1 MINIVLEMH
10 WSNNPIP
17 LDQLK
22 SDPDFILDIPLG
34 LFTSLESPVKSVNG
48 LVGDV
53 VLKAM
58 DVSADPVGAA
68 QAVLETLDNQK
79 LDKIDYVQ
87 HFRGLFSS
95 YAALTA
101 ALPIALDGDYAHIDS
116 GSGFDRMSAIWDSD
130 DSKWTVNAVNVGSN
144 TDEVPEGSS
153 NLYFTSDRVRQTTL
167 MGLDLSDSNAVVT
180 TDAILVAIGK
190 LQSQINEMGSDVWN
204 WVHYSEVGI
213 FGSCFAEYFING
225 IGGLYFCIK
234 DNVLYVK
241 GLITVTTSA
250 STVQN
255 IFVFQNADYYIL
267 KPDILNVNLQYFSA
281 QRINLWLTGS
291 LVYEYVKSGATYA
304 LKTTSSITAGHV
316 FQILP
321 TALCYVN

>member
-1 MINIVLEMH
+1 MSTIKVDTTVTTTNVLTIGTQG
-10 WSNNPIP
+10 PIGP
-17 LDQLK
+17 RGPAGDPALIEQLQAQ
-22 SDPDFILDIPLG
+22 I
-34 LFTSLESPVKSVNG
+34 
-48 LVGDV
+48 
-53 VLKAM
+53 
-58 DVSADPVGAA
+58 SA
-68 QAVLETLDNQK
+68 LSSTK
-79 LDKIDYVQ
+79 LDAADYIQ
-87 HFRGLFSS
+87 HFRGFFTS
-95 YAALTA
+95 YTNLSTQVPFAT
-101 ALPIALDGDYAHIDS
+101 DGDYAHIKENEVF
-116 GSGFDRMSAIWDSD
+116 GVMEAIWDSTD
-130 DSKWTVNAVNVGSN
+130 NMWVISAVNVGSN
-144 TDEVPEGSS
+144 TDAMPEGST
-153 NLYFTSDRVRQTTL
+153 NLYFKSDRVRQTPMTGISFENNNSVL
-167 MGLDLSDSNAVVT
+167 A
-180 TDAILVAIGK
+180 TDVLLEAIGK
-190 LQSQINEMGSDVWN
+190 LQAQINEMGSDVWN